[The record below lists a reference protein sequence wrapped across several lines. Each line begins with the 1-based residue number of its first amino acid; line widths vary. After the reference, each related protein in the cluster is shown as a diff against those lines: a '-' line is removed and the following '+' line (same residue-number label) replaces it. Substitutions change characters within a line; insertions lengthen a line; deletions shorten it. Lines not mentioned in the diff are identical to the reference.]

1 MSVTCQEAGL
11 EEISL
16 EEVRTWVLECS
27 VANLH
32 TWDERGVHAGVEA
45 HNVACGMNG
54 IEGEGG

>member
-27 VANLH
+27 VANVH
-32 TWDERGVHAGVEA
+32 TWDEMGVHAGVKA
-45 HNVACGMNG
+45 NNVECGMD
-54 IEGEGG
+54 